1 MHFRDSHADEDVVES
16 VVHEYS
22 VTGTVD
28 GAAGRIGEVAAR
40 AHVLPWME
48 CPGALA
54 SAHRVAG
61 MPLTDLRRWVRRE
74 LTGVSTC
81 THLNDTLRSLA
92 DVAVLLPAATLPAP
106 SLPGTELPGTEPS
119 ST

>member
-1 MHFRDSHADEDVVES
+1 
-16 VVHEYS
+16 
-22 VTGTVD
+22 
-28 GAAGRIGEVAAR
+28 
-40 AHVLPWME
+40 
-48 CPGALA
+48 
-54 SAHRVAG
+54 

-106 SLPGTELPGTEPS
+106 SLPGTELPGTELPGTEPS

>member
-1 MHFRDSHADEDVVES
+1 M
-16 VVHEYS
+16 
-22 VTGTVD
+22 
-28 GAAGRIGEVAAR
+28 AAR
-40 AHVLPWME
+40 AQVLPWME

-61 MPLTDLRRWVRRE
+61 MPLTDLRRLGPARADRR
-74 LTGVSTC
+74 STC

-106 SLPGTELPGTEPS
+106 SLPAPSLPGTELPGTEPS